1 MAALRRQPV
10 VRGELLGVV
19 GAPPP
24 IDTTTTGRRRRAHTR
39 SSLCTWTAL
48 VQVATVQPQRVED
61 GRLCVCSRQAPDR
74 PCPAAQHS

>member
-24 IDTTTTGRRRRAHTR
+24 IDTTTTGRRRRAHT
-39 SSLCTWTAL
+39 STVAL
-48 VQVATVQPQRVED
+48 SVLVK
-61 GRLCVCSRQAPDR
+61 
-74 PCPAAQHS
+74 